1 VGAAVTLGSVHV
13 RPGDVVV
20 GDADGVVVV
29 PGDRLERVLADLDR
43 VRAAEVEMERQVR
56 GGLTLTEAA
65 RRMVAGARIV
75 QG

>member
-1 VGAAVTLGSVHV
+1 M

-29 PGDRLERVLADLDR
+29 PADRLEQVFATLGR
-43 VRAAEVEMERQVR
+43 VRAAEVEMERKVR

-65 RRMVAGARIV
+65 QRMVAGARIV